1 MQKLVIAN
9 RGSKEQGKSTSI
21 REVFNILAA
30 KYASGNEK
38 DVYIDPTNV
47 YIDYGD
53 IMATIQIGDVLVGLE
68 SQGDPGSR
76 IFDSLKK
83 FVDLG
88 CDIIVCACRSYGDT
102 TDAVYALANDGY
114 QVILAQNDKS
124 DDEAMQAVLNKKYAT
139 RVVDMIEER
148 IRGDF

>member
-9 RGSKEQGKSTSI
+9 RGSKEQGKTSSI

-30 KYASGNEK
+30 KYPA
-38 DVYIDPTNV
+38 NV

-53 IMATIQIGDVLVGLE
+53 ILATILIGDVLVGLE

-83 FVDLG
+83 FVELG
-88 CDIIVCACRSYGDT
+88 CDVIVCACRLYGDT
-102 TDAVYALANDGY
+102 TNAVYALSNDGY
-114 QVILAQNDKS
+114 QVIFATNDKS
-124 DDEAMQAVLNKKYAT
+124 DDETMQVVLNKKFAV
-139 RVVDMIEER
+139 RVVDMLEGR
-148 IRGDF
+148 IKGDF

>member
-9 RGSKEQGKSTSI
+9 RGSKEQGKTSSI
-21 REVFNILAA
+21 REVFNVLAA
-30 KYASGNEK
+30 KY
-38 DVYIDPTNV
+38 PTNV

-83 FVDLG
+83 FVELG
-88 CDIIVCACRSYGDT
+88 CDVIVCACRSYGDT
-102 TDAVYALANDGY
+102 TNAVYALSNDDY
-114 QVILAQNDKS
+114 QVIFATNDKS
-124 DDEAMQAVLNKKYAT
+124 DDETMQVVLNKKFAV
-139 RVVDMIEER
+139 RVVDMLEGR
-148 IRGDF
+148 IKGDF

>member
-9 RGSKEQGKSTSI
+9 RGSKEQGKTSSI
-21 REVFNILAA
+21 REVFNILDV
-30 KYASGNEK
+30 KY
-38 DVYIDPTNV
+38 PTNV

-53 IMATIQIGDVLVGLE
+53 ILATIQIGDVLVGLE

-83 FVDLG
+83 FVEFG
-88 CDIIVCACRSYGDT
+88 CDVIVCACRSYGAT

-114 QVILAQNDKS
+114 QVIFAINDKTV
-124 DDEAMQAVLNKKYAT
+124 DEAMQVVLNKQYAT
-139 RVVDMIEER
+139 RVVDMLEGR
-148 IRGDF
+148 IKGVF

>member
-9 RGSKEQGKSTSI
+9 RGSKEQGKTSSI
-21 REVFNILAA
+21 REVFNIFAA
-30 KYASGNEK
+30 RYSTK
-38 DVYIDPTNV
+38 VYF
-47 YIDYGD
+47 DYGD

-76 IFDSLKK
+76 IIDSLKK
-83 FVDLG
+83 FVELG

-114 QVILAQNDKS
+114 QVIFAQNDKS
-124 DDEAMQAVLNKKYAT
+124 DDEAMQVSLNKKYAS
-139 RVVDMIEER
+139 RVVEMIEER
-148 IRGDF
+148 IKGVS